1 MVGLVVLLVVYMVYI
16 MIAVD
21 MLIVLQKFRKE
32 FDGTIYNLIALC
44 IYSLIF
50 IALEI
55 PKLIISCFIGA
66 GIYSSIIVLAMWIS
80 IFLFQRS
87 SLKKFINKKELPQE
101 ILLVD
106 VTTTI
111 CLLISMFFERKI
123 KKTASKNTKK
133 DNDTVEAEY
142 QEVNDNALEN
152 DDVCEK

>member
-1 MVGLVVLLVVYMVYI
+1 
-16 MIAVD
+16 
-21 MLIVLQKFRKE
+21 
-32 FDGTIYNLIALC
+32 
-44 IYSLIF
+44 
-50 IALEI
+50 
-55 PKLIISCFIGA
+55 
-66 GIYSSIIVLAMWIS
+66 MWIS

-123 KKTASKNTKK
+123 KKTVSKNTKK
-133 DNDTVEAEY
+133 DSDTVEAEY